1 MCETLEHVCFAM
13 NFIVFGDGRP
23 SSNYSWA
30 LRMCSLIL
38 FLMTQLVVV
47 YGIDDDW
54 CSLDKSQNH
63 LFVNPSVWYS
73 PDSSAFLF
81 FFCFGESGG
90 DRPLYTSKKGNT
102 SADIIRPEKQISAPW
117 PIFKKELSSVLRL
130 EILRTVPVLSYPAWN
145 INIKYKRHLSHKCC
159 IWKVGFCYY

>member
-1 MCETLEHVCFAM
+1 MW
-13 NFIVFGDGRP
+13 NFGSCLFCYELHRLRWWPSELKLQLGFENVFFNPLLDD
-23 SSNYSWA
+23 A
-30 LRMCSLIL
+30 
-38 FLMTQLVVV
+38 VV

-63 LFVNPSVWYS
+63 LFVNPSFWYS
-73 PDSSAFLF
+73 PDSSAFLL

-90 DRPLYTSKKGNT
+90 DRSLYTSKKGNT

-117 PIFKKELSSVLRL
+117 PLFKKELSSVLRL